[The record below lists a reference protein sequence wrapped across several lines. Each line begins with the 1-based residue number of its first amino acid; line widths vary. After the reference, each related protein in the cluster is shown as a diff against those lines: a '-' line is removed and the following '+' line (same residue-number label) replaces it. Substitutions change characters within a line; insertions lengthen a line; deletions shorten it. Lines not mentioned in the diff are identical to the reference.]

1 MNMNN
6 LLKSTEDFLNQ
17 LSLRERIL
25 VLLGILSVLYMIWD
39 TFLLIPVQHS
49 HKQLTAEHLSIQKQL
64 SDLEVRNILAAG
76 LLQNNNKDKFNKKI
90 DQVKGNIN
98 DLDQTLK
105 ERLQGR
111 VPDELMSSMLN
122 DVLKKNQGLQLLF
135 IHNLPAEP
143 LIQKELAKEVNKER
157 IKEDNPGIFMHS
169 LEIELMG
176 SYLDILDYLIA
187 LESMQWKI
195 FWDQV
200 QLNVLEYPKVKVH
213 IKVHTFSLTEGWLSV

>member
-90 DQVKGNIN
+90 DQVKGKIN

-105 ERLQGR
+105 KRLQGR

>member
-1 MNMNN
+1 MNN

-64 SDLEVRNILAAG
+64 SDLEVRNILATG
-76 LLQNNNKDKFNKKI
+76 LLKNNNKKKFNKKI
-90 DQVKGNIN
+90 ELVKGKIN
-98 DLDQTLK
+98 DLDQILK

-122 DVLKKNQGLQLLF
+122 DVLEKNQGLQLLF
-135 IHNLPAEP
+135 IHNIPAEP
-143 LIQKELAKEVNKER
+143 LIQKGLAKEVNKER

>member
-1 MNMNN
+1 MNK
-6 LLKSTEDFLNQ
+6 LLESTENFLNQ

-25 VLLGILSVLYMIWD
+25 ILLGILSVLYMIWD

-49 HKQLTAEHLSIQKQL
+49 HKNLTEEHLRIKKQL
-64 SDLEVRNILAAG
+64 SDLEVRNILASG
-76 LLQNNNKDKFNKKI
+76 LLKNNNKEKFNTQI
-90 DQVKGNIN
+90 EQVKRKIN
-98 DLDQTLK
+98 ELDQTLK
-105 ERLQGR
+105 VRLQGR

-122 DVLKKNQGLQLLF
+122 DVLEKNQGLQLVF
-135 IHNLPAEP
+135 IHNLPAEA
-143 LIQKELAKEVNKER
+143 LIQKEGKKEL
-157 IKEDNPGIFMHS
+157 IKEPLQENNPGIFMHS
-169 LEIELMG
+169 LELQLQG

-200 QLNVLEYPKVKVH
+200 QLKVLEYPKVKVH

>member
-64 SDLEVRNILAAG
+64 SDLEVRNILATG
-76 LLQNNNKDKFNKKI
+76 LLKNNNKKKFNKKI
-90 DQVKGNIN
+90 ELVKGKIN
-98 DLDQTLK
+98 DLDQILK

-122 DVLKKNQGLQLLF
+122 DVLEKNQGLQLLF
-135 IHNLPAEP
+135 IHNIPAEP
-143 LIQKELAKEVNKER
+143 LIQKGLAKEVNKER